1 MKLLQQT
8 AGAISEAAK
17 TSNSK
22 VNLRK
27 KIKKHY
33 QTNKEQEV
41 AVCGCLLVIWKEE
54 HAIKSPYNQFIKS
67 FWMTE
72 RDIMEN
78 QKSFWS

>member
-1 MKLLQQT
+1 MKLRQQT

-41 AVCGCLLVIWKEE
+41 AVCGCLLVI
-54 HAIKSPYNQFIKS
+54 
-67 FWMTE
+67 
-72 RDIMEN
+72 
-78 QKSFWS
+78 